1 MKEYVMVDDKKIVV
15 HERKYIK
22 MDAFQ
27 IILYVIVSL
36 YCLSMLAVLAFGVIN
51 SLKTVDD
58 YDYLNPFGLPHAAE
72 GGWQF
77 VNYVKVFS
85 EFTVTTVGA
94 KEVGLIEMFFNS
106 ILYAGLMSFFCVATQ
121 VITAYAVA
129 KYDFKGKN
137 IIYAVAIIVMILPII
152 GSLASEVQIAD
163 AFGFR
168 NSVLGVCL
176 MRCKY
181 TGIYFLVFYATFK
194 SLSWSYAE
202 AAQID
207 GASHFGTFFRIMLPL
222 IKGTIF
228 AVFILLFIEHWND
241 YYTPLVFLPEKPTLS
256 YGLFTFQ
263 DDNAGSI
270 PLQFSACLLAS
281 LPILLVF
288 IAFKDKIMG
297 NVTMG
302 GIKG

>member
-1 MKEYVMVDDKKIVV
+1 MSQNVKI
-15 HERKYIK
+15 HNKKYIK

-27 IILYVIVSL
+27 IILYIVVSV
-36 YCLSMLAVLAFGVIN
+36 YCLSMVLVLGFGLIN
-51 SLKTVDD
+51 SLKTASD
-58 YDYLNPFGLPHAAE
+58 YKWLNPFEFPHASE
-72 GGWQF
+72 GGWKF
-77 VNYVKVFS
+77 DNYIRVFNAFTI
-85 EFTVTTVGA
+85 FTVGGKQVY
-94 KEVGLIEMFFNS
+94 LLEMFWNS
-106 ILYAGLMSFFCVATQ
+106 ILYAVLMSLFCIATQ

-129 KYDFKGKN
+129 KYEFKGKSV
-137 IIYAVAIIVMILPII
+137 IYAVAIIVMILPII
-152 GSLASEVQIAD
+152 GSLASEVQIAN

-168 NSVLGVCL
+168 NSVIGVCI

-207 GASHFGTFFRIMLPL
+207 GASHFGTFVQIMLPL
-222 IKGTIF
+222 IKSTIF

-263 DDNAGSI
+263 TDNKASGDT
-270 PLQFSACLLAS
+270 PVQLAACFLAS
-281 LPILLVF
+281 LPILAVF
-288 IAFKDKIMG
+288 VAFKDKIMG
-297 NVTMG
+297 NVTVG

>member
-1 MKEYVMVDDKKIVV
+1 MKECVIVDDKKIVV

-36 YCLSMLAVLAFGVIN
+36 YCLTMLAVLAFGVIN

-77 VNYVKVFS
+77 VNYIKVFS

-94 KEVGLIEMFFNS
+94 KEVGLIKMFFNS
-106 ILYAGLMSFFCVATQ
+106 ILYAGLMSLFCVATQ

-129 KYDFKGKN
+129 KYNFKGKN
-137 IIYAVAIIVMILPII
+137 IIYSVAIIVMILPII

-263 DDNAGSI
+263 DDNAGST
-270 PLQFSACLLAS
+270 PLQFSACFLAS
-281 LPILLVF
+281 IPILLVF